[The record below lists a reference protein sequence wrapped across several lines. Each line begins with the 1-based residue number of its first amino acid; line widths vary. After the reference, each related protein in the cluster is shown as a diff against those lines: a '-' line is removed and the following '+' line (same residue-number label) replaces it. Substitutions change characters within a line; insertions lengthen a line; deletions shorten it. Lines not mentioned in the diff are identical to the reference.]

1 MSSSDIIKAYLS
13 SQDEFGGSVKE
24 WKRQSVTKVPDTIS
38 SIERLFNNKAT
49 GQEVKVLE
57 ITHPED
63 AIGVDPKSNYISKDN
78 ALYIFTETKPADR
91 PVTFKTNIEQDSD
104 KIEAAETVMAI
115 ILGYGCNVK
124 KDKINQLIE
133 ESGAQAYYNQYYF
146 ALNTA
151 DFDGPVWWVVP
162 KEHFDSNNYLFDGFL
177 PHMPDFLEESAESMY
192 ECKHKWT
199 DKKVASEL
207 MRLGFQY
214 SGKFQQFC
222 DSQHMN
228 LISNCAVKPKDS
240 SPKL

>member
-1 MSSSDIIKAYLS
+1 MSSSDVIKNYLVQ
-13 SQDEFGGSVKE
+13 QDEFGGALKD
-24 WKRQSVTKVPDTIS
+24 WKRESMTKVPNTIS

-57 ITHPED
+57 IKHPQD
-63 AIGVDPKSNYISKDN
+63 AIGVDPQSNYMSKDN
-78 ALYIFTETKPADR
+78 ALYIFTETRPADR
-91 PVTFKTNIEQDSD
+91 PVTFKTTLETNTD
-104 KIEAAETVMAI
+104 KIEAAETAMAI

-124 KDKINQLIE
+124 KDEIQQLIDK
-133 ESGAQAYYNQYYF
+133 SGTKAYYNQFYF

-162 KEHFDSNNYLFDGFL
+162 KEHFESNKFLFDGYL

-192 ECKHKWT
+192 ECKHKWS

-207 MRLGFQY
+207 MKLGFQY
-214 SGKFQQFC
+214 NGDFQKFC

-228 LISNCAVKPKDS
+228 LISHCSIKPS
-240 SPKL
+240 AGAPKP